1 MKTQSGGKNKMN
13 FFINKAM
20 GIGNSGV
27 EHAQFYRA
35 KCFEKVQ
42 LPYKYV
48 FVELVKNLHEAMEAW
63 SIPDNKVINMWEYFV
78 FGNEY
83 LQKGAAK
90 TYEHKEEILLD
101 FTNTHRTKETVTS
114 SGLLIVE
121 HLEKSPSKKKENL
134 LLVSTYKTEIFDY
147 KTLERKVMF
156 EYIDHK
162 HRGRLISNIHLFDF
176 EGEHLLFRTE
186 VLLQRFFFDCLAA
199 QFPGVKN
206 YFVDRGQEAESALFN
221 HKPEGTN
228 IIEIIHADHLSDRDV
243 PSAPLWNNY
252 YEYLLT
258 HMGMVDRVVV
268 ATKLQRE
275 DLLIDFPKETKK
287 IYAIPVGG
295 IRDQDIH
302 QEESLQS
309 NPIQK
314 FITVSRLASE
324 KHIDI
329 VIKAIC
335 DARKKFPMISLDI
348 YGQGGEDSKLRE
360 LIKEM
365 NAESYVNLKGH
376 SNQMDQ
382 VYPNYDAFIS
392 GSYSEGFGLTYIEAL
407 DAGLPIVTFKAR
419 FGAIELVKDGV
430 NGYLKDF
437 SRTDEEYSK
446 KQLTEG
452 ILQLLQTNQREI
464 VNNTRISVKDYQDS
478 IIANKWKELI
488 NGL

>member
-1 MKTQSGGKNKMN
+1 MN

-63 SIPDNKVINMWEYFV
+63 RIPDNKVINMWEYFV

-83 LQKGAAK
+83 LKKGATK
-90 TYEHKEEILLD
+90 TYEYKEEILLD
-101 FTNTHRTKETVTS
+101 FTNTHRTKETITS
-114 SGLLIVE
+114 SGMFIVE

-156 EYIDHK
+156 EYIDDK
-162 HRGRLISNIHLFDF
+162 HRGKLISNIHLFDF
-176 EGEHLLFRTE
+176 EGEHLFFRTE
-186 VLLQRFFFDCLAA
+186 VLLQRFFFECLAK
-199 QFPGVKN
+199 QFSGVKN

-275 DLLIDFPKETKK
+275 DLLIDFPKETGK
-287 IYAIPVGG
+287 ICAIPVGG
-295 IRDQDIH
+295 IRDQAIQ
-302 QEESLQS
+302 QESEPFK
-309 NPIQK
+309 NKPIQK

-335 DARKKFPMISLDI
+335 DARKQFPMISLDI
-348 YGQGGEDSKLRE
+348 YGQGGEDNKLRE
-360 LIKEM
+360 VIKELK
-365 NAESYVNLKGH
+365 AETFVKLKGH
-376 SNQMDQ
+376 SNQISQ

-419 FGAIELVKDGV
+419 FGALELVKDGV

-437 SRTDEEYSK
+437 SRTDEEYSRE
-446 KQLTEG
+446 QLKEG
-452 ILQLLQTNQREI
+452 ILQLLKANHQEI
-464 VNNTRISVKDYQDS
+464 VNNTRISVRDYQDS
-478 IIANKWKELI
+478 IIANQWKELI